1 MLKSRQSMKIILMEG
16 HSGVG
21 YHVRAHLSEED
32 ILTED
37 LGSSAVMRA
46 SVQEW

>member
-1 MLKSRQSMKIILMEG
+1 MLKSRQGMKIILMEG

-32 ILTED
+32 IPTED